1 MHADT
6 NSQRDKTATRET
18 TELPQALNAF
28 CPAPIGTATGMPR
41 GASPETYWFC
51 IKGNLGQPGF
61 LEAQEIRD
69 SHYLENSG
77 ETNTLYRRLTQ
88 LLHESAA

>member
-1 MHADT
+1 
-6 NSQRDKTATRET
+6 
-18 TELPQALNAF
+18 
-28 CPAPIGTATGMPR
+28 MPR